1 MFSNIK
7 RMLKDKYKFILI
19 LTASVAGFQ
28 EMYIALFPEIQKQAE
43 QLNKL
48 LEAYPESFMKAFG
61 IDSATSMFNTIEN
74 YLSTEMFTFFWPIL
88 MIVAAASFAGYAIAG
103 DIDKGTIEMALAQ
116 PISRLKLFFS
126 RYLGGAIGLVFF
138 SVVSSFSPIIFA
150 EIHGINYDPKK
161 FAVLSVG
168 CVLFSLAVFAFAMM
182 VSAFVSDKGKV
193 GMITGGTVALMYVL
207 NIVSGLNEK
216 FENLKYFSFFNYF
229 RGETF
234 LGKGEF
240 VDWSVLFFLS
250 VIAVFTA
257 LAAFRFNKRDI
268 AT

>member
-7 RMLKDKYKFILI
+7 RMLKDKYRFVLI

-43 QLNKL
+43 QLNQL

-103 DIDKGTIEMALAQ
+103 DIDKGTIEMALSQ

-126 RYLGGAIGLVFF
+126 RYLGGAIGLTFF
-138 SVVSSFSPIIFA
+138 SIVSSFAPVVFA
-150 EIHGINYDPKK
+150 EIHGIAYDIKK
-161 FAVLSVG
+161 FAVVSVG
-168 CVLFSLAVFAFAMM
+168 CILLSFAVFSLAMLF
-182 VSAFVSDKGKV
+182 SSFVSDKGKV
-193 GMITGGTVALMYVL
+193 GMLTGGTLALMYVI
-207 NIVSGLNEK
+207 NIVAGLNDK

-240 VDWSVLFFLS
+240 VEWSVPFFLA
-250 VIAVFTA
+250 VTLVFTA
-257 LAAFRFNKRDI
+257 IAAYKFNKRDL